1 MSDFDMQV
9 SGTQKGI
16 DGVRQ
21 ATDVIQQAWSHGQA
35 AIGAEEGQL
44 GRGKLGLAFMSV
56 YRPEADR
63 AGQQV
68 RVLTTGGH
76 DLVAASRRG
85 VAEYEAVDERTR
97 AEFERLLSP
106 AQQLAWG
113 R

>member
-1 MSDFDMQV
+1 MADMDMQV
-9 SGTQKGI
+9 AGTQKGI

-21 ATDVIQQAWSHGQA
+21 ATDVIQQAWSNGQA
-35 AIGAEEGQL
+35 AIGAAEGQL

-68 RVLTTGGH
+68 QALTVGGQ
-76 DLVAASRRG
+76 DLVAAGQRS
-85 VAEYEAVDERTR
+85 VAEYEATDQRIR

-106 AQQLAWG
+106 TQLMAWE